1 MGQNAMCSSKAC
13 KPCGPVDA
21 AVDTVEVDLSK
32 IRVRSAPEAEA
43 TTERIPALSARRLLS
58 EEPAIWQEESPNGSD
73 RDVDDIKNPS
83 SIAAGD
89 IRATAPTG
97 LPGREQS
104 DGDELRPLP
113 KSLQAITCRGQSAGD
128 LPTELKDTPSMASSE
143 AATDMSSENPP
154 VDERVREF
162 LAAHGFRKVTSY
174 RRRAPRVGRPLHAA
188 VMQRDARIR
197 GCCGHLTAP
206 GSGTGRHG
214 ATAPKMW
221 RRPFKEEFA
230 RADRRAAGTTQEQAW
245 FLRRGSCCSS

>member
-188 VMQRDARIR
+188 VMQRDADMVRLLLR
-197 GCCGHLTAP
+197 CGADPSKKNLLGQTAEQLAQRKN
-206 GSGTGRHG
+206 RHG
-214 ATAPKMW
+214 SL
-221 RRPFKEEFA
+221 
-230 RADRRAAGTTQEQAW
+230 DGVLAALRETQTTPVSTPG
-245 FLRRGSCCSS
+245 RV